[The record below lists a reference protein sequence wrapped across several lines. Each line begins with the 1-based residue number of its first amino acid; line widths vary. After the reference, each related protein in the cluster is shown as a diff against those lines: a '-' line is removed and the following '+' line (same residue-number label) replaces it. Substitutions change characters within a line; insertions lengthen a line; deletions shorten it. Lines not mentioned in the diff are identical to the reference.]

1 MITTEY
7 PRPLPR
13 ETVDAIIAR
22 HCARADRTGDVLG
35 ILEEAQRA
43 HPQNYLPVQTYDYVA
58 RKPGLPSSQIMSVVT
73 FYAFFNCRP
82 QGRHTLT
89 VCRGTACHTR
99 GSRQLLAAIK
109 AHVGVHD
116 DAPGEVG
123 EGSPGSD
130 GEAGAASTFTTPD
143 GRLTIRTVACFGQCA
158 QAPVVAIDEAM
169 HGHVSDFSLR
179 ALVEALEGSEAN
191 NGIDTPD
198 SGEAVSAPGQEVA
211 Q

>member
-1 MITTEY
+1 MTTEY

-43 HPQNYLPVQTYDYVA
+43 HPQNYLPVQTYAYVA
-58 RKPGLPSSQIMSVVT
+58 QETGVPPSQIMSVVT
-73 FYAFFNCRP
+73 FYAFFNRRP

-99 GSRQLLAAIK
+99 GSRQLLAAIM

-116 DAPGEVG
+116 DAPGEAG

-143 GRLTIRTVACFGQCA
+143 GRLTVRTVACFGQCA

-169 HGHVSDFSLR
+169 HGHVSDFELR
-179 ALVEALEGSEAN
+179 ALVAALDGDAASGTVDAAEGGDA
-191 NGIDTPD
+191 
-198 SGEAVSAPGQEVA
+198 AQAAGQESA
-211 Q
+211 R

>member
-1 MITTEY
+1 MTTEY

-58 RKPGLPSSQIMSVVT
+58 RKTGLPSSQIMSVVT

-169 HGHVSDFSLR
+169 HGHVSDFELR
-179 ALVEALEGSEAN
+179 ALVAAFDGDAASSTVDAAEGGDA
-191 NGIDTPD
+191 
-198 SGEAVSAPGQEVA
+198 AQAAGQESA
-211 Q
+211 R